1 MKKSLSIILMF
12 ITMLSAAT
20 PEQVERY
27 LMLSHAEE
35 DLLEMES
42 GFSSMQQRMDEK
54 EANGTTYDTEL
65 LTVRFREYLQKNL
78 SKNEMDKVL
87 ENYNSPTLL
96 KFVSKSN
103 DPEADYLSI
112 AKYAKE
118 AKANPELTSYL
129 KIVKKINKYYSNDE
143 AIIQMFDT
151 LIIPIM
157 KRMKP
162 EETDEKRIKKMRD
175 RYLKSMIDNNYN
187 QILYATQE
195 FDTEELDKLLE
206 ISKTPAMS
214 YETRAITEAM
224 AYAMQEFM
232 EQMADRMGH
241 KRK

>member
-1 MKKSLSIILMF
+1 
-12 ITMLSAAT
+12 MLSAAT

-27 LMLSHAEE
+27 LMVSHAEE
-35 DLLEMES
+35 ELLEMES

-65 LTVRFREYLQKNL
+65 LTVRFREHLQKNL

-112 AKYAKE
+112 AQYAKE
-118 AKANPELTSYL
+118 AKANPELSSHL

-162 EETDEKRIKKMRD
+162 EETDEKRIKDMRD

-195 FDTEELDKLLE
+195 FDAEELDKLLE

-214 YETRAITEAM
+214 YETIAVTSAM

-241 KRK
+241 KKK